1 MGSTASAN
9 PSPDASQAQ
18 LIQLLYQ
25 QMGVAEGQAI
35 QATQQ
40 NVGGLALEW
49 LRNYGQT
56 TAMKAAGIG
65 APFSTIGGGFA
76 TPFARASGAPM
87 PGVIGTQRA

>member
-1 MGSTASAN
+1 M
-9 PSPDASQAQ
+9 
-18 LIQLLYQ
+18 LQLLYQ
-25 QMGVAEGQAI
+25 QMGTAETEAVR
-35 QATQQ
+35 ATQQ

-76 TPFARASGAPM
+76 TPFAKSTGAP
-87 PGVIGTQRA
+87 VAAVTSSSR